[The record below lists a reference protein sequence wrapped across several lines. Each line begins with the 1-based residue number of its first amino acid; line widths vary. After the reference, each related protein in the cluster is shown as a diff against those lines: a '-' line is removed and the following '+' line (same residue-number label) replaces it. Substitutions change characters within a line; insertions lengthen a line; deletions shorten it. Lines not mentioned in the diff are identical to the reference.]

1 VHESKKGAHVSKR
14 ACMGGGEGSG
24 GELGMIWARETWA
37 HTSKGARIG
46 KEAHTGRGKM
56 HILQL

>member
-1 VHESKKGAHVSKR
+1 
-14 ACMGGGEGSG
+14 
-24 GELGMIWARETWA
+24 MIWARETWA